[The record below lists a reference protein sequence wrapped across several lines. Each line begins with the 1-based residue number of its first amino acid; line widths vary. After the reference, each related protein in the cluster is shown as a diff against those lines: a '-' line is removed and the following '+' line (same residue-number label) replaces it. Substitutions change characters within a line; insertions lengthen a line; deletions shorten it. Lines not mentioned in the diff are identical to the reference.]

1 MPSCLPAP
9 TCLTHHHPV
18 PTHLVHILQLDAL
31 SLSVLTPTQQ
41 AAVEYVVDQS
51 RSASAAV
58 ESRLLERVMRMG
70 YTASD
75 LQR

>member
-1 MPSCLPAP
+1 MLSPP
-9 TCLTHHHPV
+9 T
-18 PTHLVHILQLDAL
+18 LVHILQLDAL

-41 AAVEYVVDQS
+41 AAVEYVVGQS

-58 ESRLLERVMRMG
+58 ESRLLGKVMGMG
-70 YTASD
+70 YTESD